1 METLWPYSLT
11 VSTGSLKHETTAKRL
26 VVMTEQS
33 GDGSNLDDVKEN
45 EDGRCDKVRACQHL
59 SFKSPRQ
66 QIASESTSSD
76 GASLANVVVFFH
88 NLECTQSIL
97 EEINRL
103 W

>member
-45 EDGRCDKVRACQHL
+45 EDGRCDKV
-59 SFKSPRQ
+59 
-66 QIASESTSSD
+66 
-76 GASLANVVVFFH
+76 
-88 NLECTQSIL
+88 
-97 EEINRL
+97 
-103 W
+103 